1 MRGDLLEWN
10 HEEVRTMLTVTD
22 TAAAEIRNLIARP
35 EVPEG
40 GGMRIASDP
49 AAGSLTLSLAPEPSG
64 GDAVLDTAG
73 ARVFLDT
80 AAASMLDDKALDA
93 TTDPEGRVQFVVAEQ
108 PT

>member
-1 MRGDLLEWN
+1 
-10 HEEVRTMLTVTD
+10 MLTVTD
-22 TAAAEIRNLIARP
+22 NAAAEIRSLISRP
-35 EVPEG
+35 EVPDG

-49 AAGSLTLSLAPEPSG
+49 AAGALTLSLAPEPAAD
-64 GDAVLDTAG
+64 DAVLDAAG

-93 TTDPEGRVQFVVAEQ
+93 TIDPEGRVQFVVAEQ